1 MDCVQHQ
8 TNSDHTSTMSPHL
21 GHGRKFTH
29 TRTHTHVHTHIP
41 IHKQSFRERLDD
53 GDFQYALNVVLIIL
67 SSQVEKLDHLKPSTL
82 LQSYRF
88 YQGHQQF
95 LPIFILTKKI

>member
-1 MDCVQHQ
+1 MDRVQHQ

-21 GHGRKFTH
+21 GHGRRFTH
-29 TRTHTHVHTHIP
+29 IHTHIL